1 MLAALLSNCS
11 VNLASYGCKSS
22 SVRIVP
28 KANTVSPVWIYF
40 GLEADG
46 QGKLISKEIA
56 ICRLCNSRTS
66 TKGGSTSNLFSHLK
80 NHHPKDAYLK
90 SASSKPAKSSHQPSS
105 HQSSS
110 SSQPTLVSVVDKL
123 KPYNRDG
130 KKWQDLTN
138 SVTFCLCKDML
149 PIYTVE
155 KPGFQRMLKSYDSQY
170 QLPSRKYFFETAILK
185 FYNQEKERV
194 VAELSLIK
202 NFAATT
208 DMWSSEMGQPF
219 LPYTVH
225 FKDNEWKLRTYCLQA
240 LYLPVDHTASNIA
253 DALLSTLEN
262 WSLIYTNKILF
273 FMCVCVC

>member
-1 MLAALLSNCS
+1 M
-11 VNLASYGCKSS
+11 
-22 SVRIVP
+22 RIIP
-28 KANTVSPVWIYF
+28 TNTVSPVWIYF

-80 NHHPKDAYLK
+80 NHHPKEYAYLK

-105 HQSSS
+105 HQQSSS
-110 SSQPTLVSVVDKL
+110 SSQPTLVSVMDKL

-155 KPGFQRMLKSYDSQY
+155 KPGFQRMLKSFDSQY
-170 QLPSRKYFFETAILK
+170 QLPPRKYFSETAIPKL
-185 FYNQEKERV
+185 YNQEKERV

-202 NFAATT
+202 NSAATT
-208 DMWSSEMGQPF
+208 DMWSSETGQPF

-225 FKDNEWKLRTYCLQA
+225 SIDNEWKLRTYCLQA
-240 LYLPVDHTASNIA
+240 LYLPVDYTASNIA
-253 DALLSTLEN
+253 HALLSTLEN
-262 WSLIYTNKILF
+262 WSLNSSNQVRKS
-273 FMCVCVC
+273 

>member
-1 MLAALLSNCS
+1 MAASS
-11 VNLASYGCKSS
+11 SS
-22 SVRIVP
+22 SVRIIP
-28 KANTVSPVWIYF
+28 KANTVSPVWTYF

-80 NHHPKDAYLK
+80 NHHPKEYAYLK

-110 SSQPTLVSVVDKL
+110 SSQPTLASVVDKL

-130 KKWQDLTN
+130 KKWQDLTD
-138 SVTFCLCKDML
+138 SVTFCLCKAML

-155 KPGFQRMLKSYDSQY
+155 KPGFQRMLKSFDSQY
-170 QLPSRKYFFETAILK
+170 QLPSRKYFSETAIPKL
-185 FYNQEKERV
+185 YNQEKERV
-194 VAELSLIK
+194 VAELSLVK

-208 DMWSSEMGQPF
+208 DMWSSETGQPF
-219 LPYTVH
+219 LSYTVH
-225 FKDNEWKLRTYCLQA
+225 FIDNEWKLRTYCLQA

-262 WSLIYTNKILF
+262 WSLNSSNQVR
-273 FMCVCVC
+273 MS